1 MLIFKLIRSQ
11 KLNDKV
17 MNIIKR
23 CKLIRSLFGES
34 SIHGFNYVVNQDLLF
49 IEQLFWMLTIVFS
62 IYGTYF
68 AFAGQLKRY
77 EENPTV
83 LSLEIL
89 SQGIFNRPS
98 FTVCTNFTNEETA
111 IKIVE
116 RLWNKSNESEDY
128 SEYLDFVQF
137 VNRANYR
144 NLKEFKK
151 FENNLDFKNVDLLQ
165 IATEMKLIMP
175 LSSTTF
181 SNVITELGICQS
193 STQLYR
199 YQNPYFK
206 E

>member
-1 MLIFKLIRSQ
+1 MRSQ

-68 AFAGQLKRY
+68 AFAGQLMRY
-77 EENPTV
+77 DENPTV

-98 FTVCTNFTNEETA
+98 FTVCTNFTSEETA
-111 IKIVE
+111 SKIVE
-116 RLWNKSNESEDY
+116 RLWKKSNESENY
-128 SEYLDFVQF
+128 SEYMDFVQF
-137 VNRANYR
+137 VSRATYR

-151 FENNLDFKNVDLLQ
+151 FENNLDFQDVDLLQ
-165 IATEMKLIMP
+165 IATEMKLFMP
-175 LSSTTF
+175 MSSPTL

-193 STQLYR
+193 STKLYR